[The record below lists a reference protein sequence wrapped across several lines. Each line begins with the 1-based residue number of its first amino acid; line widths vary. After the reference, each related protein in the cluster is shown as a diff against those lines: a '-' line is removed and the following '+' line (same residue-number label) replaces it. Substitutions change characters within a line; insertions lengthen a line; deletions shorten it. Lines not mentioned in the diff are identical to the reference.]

1 MDGKPVAPEGRTI
14 RLPAEARK
22 LEIGW
27 KRVKTPD
34 LSYRTG
40 VELYVDKYW
49 KIQRG
54 EPIEN
59 FDCRWI
65 FPE

>member
-1 MDGKPVAPEGRTI
+1 MNGRAI
-14 RLPAEARK
+14 EMPANARK
-22 LEIGW
+22 LDLTWRW
-27 KRVKTPD
+27 KETPD
-34 LSYRTG
+34 LSYRKG

-54 EPIEN
+54 ENIPG